1 MVVPVV
7 WEATDAVV
15 AVPQDLDPQLV
26 VLLQQQS
33 SIRLLGVLAA
43 VPAPPPLTREDQAD
57 LEPEL

>member
-33 SIRLLGVLAA
+33 SVRLLGMLARMLAA
-43 VPAPPPLTREDQAD
+43 PSAPC
-57 LEPEL
+57 